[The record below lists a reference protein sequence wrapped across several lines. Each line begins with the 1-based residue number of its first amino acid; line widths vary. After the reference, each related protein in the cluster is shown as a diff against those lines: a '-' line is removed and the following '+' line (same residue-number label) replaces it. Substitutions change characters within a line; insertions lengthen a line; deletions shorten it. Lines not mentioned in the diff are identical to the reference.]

1 MPGAG
6 LELTL
11 ATRVVEAARR
21 AWDLPLR
28 PDEALIRP
36 SGPGRD
42 ADYQSNVAMSLAK
55 RLSKP
60 SPRVA
65 AELVAALD
73 ADDIA
78 EAVTVAGPGFINI
91 TLRRSWL
98 ADQVV
103 AAATDE
109 RLRVPLADDPHRIVV
124 DYSSPNAAKE
134 MHVGHLRS
142 TILGDAITRL
152 LTFQGHEVT
161 RQNHLGDWGTPF
173 GMLLEHTLDGQ
184 GGEGEIHIVDLN
196 TYYQEARRRFDHDPD
211 FADRARRRVVAL
223 QGGDQES
230 LELWHRFVAESLRH
244 FHEAYDLLGVLLTDD
259 DVCGESFY
267 NPFLPD
273 VVAELRERGVAVLS
287 DGAWCVFPH
296 GFTGREGEPVAQIV
310 QKSDGGYT
318 YDTTDLAAIRYRGKD
333 LGADRIYYVVG
344 LPQRLHFD
352 LLFATARKAEWLSE
366 KVEAKHVG
374 FGSVL
379 GEDGKMLR
387 TRAGV
392 SIRLRDLLDEAID
405 RAGRLVGPRQ
415 SVAEAER
422 SEIVRAVGIG
432 AVKYADLSSDREK
445 DYMFSWER
453 MLAMDGNTAVYLQY
467 AHARMRSIIAKAGG
481 LPEKVGIRLDHD
493 AERALA
499 IKLLQFP
506 AAITATAE
514 YLEPHR
520 LCQYLYETSS
530 VFSSFYEQCPVL
542 AASDEELVTSRL
554 HLCATTARVLET
566 GLGLLGIAAPHRL

>member
-6 LELTL
+6 LEQTL
-11 ATRVVEAARR
+11 ATRVVQAARR

-28 PDEALIRP
+28 PEEALIRL

-42 ADYQSNVAMSLAK
+42 ADYQSNVAMSLAT

-60 SPRVA
+60 SPTVA
-65 AELVAALD
+65 AELVAAMEI
-73 ADDIA
+73 DDVA
-78 EAVTVAGPGFINI
+78 EAVSVAGPGFINI
-91 TLRRSWL
+91 SLRRSWL
-98 ADQVV
+98 EDRV
-103 AAATDE
+103 AEAATDK
-109 RLRVPLADDPHRIVV
+109 RLGVPLADDRHRIVV

-142 TILGDAITRL
+142 TILGDVITRL
-152 LTFQGHEVT
+152 LTFQGHKVI

-184 GGEGEIHIVDLN
+184 GGEGEIHIADLN
-196 TYYQEARRRFDHDPD
+196 AYYQQARRRFGQDPD

-223 QGGDQES
+223 QGGDPES
-230 LELWHRFVAESLRH
+230 LELWRRFVAESLRH
-244 FHEAYDLLGVLLTDD
+244 FHEVYDLLGVLLTDD
-259 DVCGESFY
+259 DLCGESFY
-267 NPFLPD
+267 DPFLPE
-273 VVAELRERGVAVLS
+273 VVAELKERGIAVLS
-287 DGAWCVFPH
+287 DGAWCVFPA

-318 YDTTDLAAIRYRGKD
+318 YDTTDLAAIRYRAKD
-333 LGADRIYYVVG
+333 LRADRIYYVVG
-344 LPQRLHFD
+344 LPQRLHLQ
-352 LLFATARKAEWLSE
+352 LLFATARDAGWLSE
-366 KVEAKHVG
+366 KVAAMHVG

-387 TRAGV
+387 TRAGA
-392 SIRLRDLLDEAID
+392 SIRLRDLLDEAAA
-405 RAGRLVGPRQ
+405 RAGRLVEPRQ
-415 SVAEAER
+415 GIEESER
-422 SEIVRAVGIG
+422 AEIVKAVGIG

-453 MLAMDGNTAVYLQY
+453 MLTMDGNTAVYLQY
-467 AHARMRSIIAKAGG
+467 AHARMLSIIAKGG
-481 LPEKVGIRLDHD
+481 DRPEQVAIRLDHD

-506 AAITATAE
+506 AAIAATAE

-520 LCQYLYETSS
+520 LCHYLYETSS
-530 VFSSFYEQCPVL
+530 VFSSFYEKCPVL
-542 AASDEELVTSRL
+542 AAGDEDLVASRL
-554 HLCATTARVLET
+554 RLCATTARVLET
-566 GLGLLGIAAPHRL
+566 GLGLLGIAAPNRI

>member
-1 MPGAG
+1 MPETG
-6 LELTL
+6 LEHTL
-11 ATRVVEAARR
+11 ATRVVEAARQ
-21 AWDLPLR
+21 AWDLQLR

-36 SGPGRD
+36 SSPGRG
-42 ADYQSNVAMSLAK
+42 ADYQSNLAMSLAK

-60 SPRVA
+60 SPAVA
-65 AELVAALD
+65 AELVAAMD
-73 ADDIA
+73 VDDIT
-78 EAVTVAGPGFINI
+78 ESVSVAGPGFINF

-98 ADQVV
+98 EDQVAAV
-103 AAATDE
+103 AGDDRLGVPVPDE
-109 RLRVPLADDPHRIVV
+109 RHRIVV

-142 TILGDAITRL
+142 TIIGDAITRL
-152 LTFQGHEVT
+152 LSFQGHEVI

-184 GGEGEIHIVDLN
+184 GGMGEIHIADLN
-196 TYYQEARRRFDHDPD
+196 AYYQEARRRFDQDPD
-211 FADRARRRVVAL
+211 FAERARRRVVAL
-223 QGGDQES
+223 QGGDPES
-230 LELWHRFVAESLRH
+230 LELWRRFVAESLRH
-244 FHEAYDLLGVLLTDD
+244 FHEVYEMLGVLLTDED
-259 DVCGESFY
+259 LCGESFY
-267 NPFLPD
+267 NPFLAD
-273 VVAELRERGVAVLS
+273 VVSELRERGIAVLS
-287 DGAWCVFPH
+287 DGAWCVFPA

-318 YDTTDLAAIRYRGKD
+318 YDTTDLAAIRYRVND

-352 LLFATARKAEWLSE
+352 LLFTTARESAWLSE

-387 TRAGV
+387 TRAG
-392 SIRLRDLLDEAID
+392 STIRLRELLDEAIE
-405 RAGRLVGPRQ
+405 RAAGVVEPRANIDE
-415 SVAEAER
+415 SERAE
-422 SEIVRAVGIG
+422 IIHAVGIG

-467 AHARMRSIIAKAGG
+467 AHARMRSIIAKGGG
-481 LPEKVGIRLDHD
+481 LPEKATIRLDHD
-493 AERALA
+493 AERELA

-506 AAITATAE
+506 AAIAATAE

-530 VFSSFYEQCPVL
+530 AFSSFYEKCPVI
-542 AASDEELVTSRL
+542 AAGDADLVASRL
-554 HLCATTARVLET
+554 YLCATTARVLET

>member
-1 MPGAG
+1 MPGMG
-6 LELTL
+6 LEQTL
-11 ATRVVEAARR
+11 AIRVVEAARR
-21 AWDLPLR
+21 AWDLPLH

-42 ADYQSNVAMSLAK
+42 ADYQSNLAMSLAK

-60 SPRVA
+60 SPTVA
-65 AELVAALD
+65 AELVAALEV
-73 ADDIA
+73 DDVA
-78 EAVTVAGPGFINI
+78 EAVSVAGPGFINI

-98 ADQVV
+98 EEQMA

-109 RLRVPLADDPHRIVV
+109 RLGVPLADDRHRIVV

-142 TILGDAITRL
+142 TIIGDALTRL
-152 LTFQGHEVT
+152 LTFQGHEVV

-184 GGEGEIHIVDLN
+184 GGEGEIHIADLN
-196 TYYQEARRRFDHDPD
+196 AYYQEARHRFDQDPD

-223 QGGDQES
+223 QGGDPES

-244 FHEAYDLLGVLLTDD
+244 FHEVYDLLDVLLTDD
-259 DVCGESFY
+259 DLCGESFY
-267 NPFLPD
+267 NQLLPD
-273 VVAELRERGVAVLS
+273 VVADLRERGIAVLS
-287 DGAWCVFPH
+287 DGAWCVFPK
-296 GFTGREGEPVAQIV
+296 GFTGRDGEPAAQIV
-310 QKSDGGYT
+310 QKGDGGYT
-318 YDTTDLAAIRYRGKD
+318 YDTTDLAAIRYRVKD
-333 LGADRIYYVVG
+333 LGGDRIYYVVG

-352 LLFATARKAEWLSE
+352 LLFATAREVGWLLE
-366 KVEAKHVG
+366 KVEARHVG

-379 GEDGKMLR
+379 GADGKMLR
-387 TRAGV
+387 TRSGA
-392 SIRLRDLLDEAID
+392 SIKLRDLLDEAVD
-405 RAGRLVGPRQ
+405 RAGRLVEPRPNIDE
-415 SVAEAER
+415 SER
-422 SEIVRAVGIG
+422 AEIVKAVGIG

-467 AHARMRSIIAKAGG
+467 AHARIRSIIAKAGR
-481 LPEKVGIRLDHD
+481 LPEKVSIRLDHN

-506 AAITATAE
+506 AAITTTAE
-514 YLEPHR
+514 HLEPHR

-530 VFSSFYEQCPVL
+530 VFSSFYEKCPVL
-542 AASDEELVTSRL
+542 AAGDEELVASRL
-554 HLCATTARVLET
+554 HLCATTARVLGT